1 MSEIQP
7 GARPLSQANRRN
19 PILRLP
25 WFFARV
31 AAAIVVGSVLT
42 VFYCA
47 WHFAF
52 FLLCMFRPVVNVLV
66 VGGVIMLPL
75 SFATFVKPE
84 TANGMPFWAILLMGV
99 GFIGFAMGY
108 SKFVEWFSPPGEDD
122 PFQRYR
128 RRDWR

>member
-1 MSEIQP
+1 MSKIQP
-7 GARPLSQANRRN
+7 RTRTLSQATRRN
-19 PILRLP
+19 PVLRLL

-31 AAAIVVGSVLT
+31 AAAIAVGSVLT

-47 WHFAF
+47 WHLAF

-75 SFATFVKPE
+75 SLAAFVKPE
-84 TANGMPFWAILLMGV
+84 TANGMPFWAILLMAV
-99 GFIGFAMGY
+99 GFISFAMGY
-108 SKFVEWFSPPGEDD
+108 SKFVDWSAPPGEAD
-122 PFQRYR
+122 PFERYR